1 MSDATRVDDVFRNAL
16 GGGDGDDRSV
26 TLPPAFQ
33 GLPGMAHG
41 GTVLALFD
49 AAAGDAG
56 HGHIVGHYVKRVPL
70 GAPLRLAVT
79 PATDGV
85 ACRLLD
91 ASGALLVDGRVTGW
105 NGPTPPV
112 PAERVNESGHRG
124 PSRVPRDGS
133 ERWGVWGAISGPPMM
148 SDQPLP
154 VSSTCFVCGV
164 DNGLGLRAQLRFDER
179 SVRGTW
185 HPRPAFGRSDG
196 SLAVAAVTSLLDE
209 AAFWLGALA
218 TGESGM
224 TTVLDVSLARRPAFG
239 RPLTVIGERAHVVPA
254 PDDSRYL
261 ATEVRLF
268 EGRAAAPED
277 HGNVVATGR
286 IVFVAVRGAARRLVN
301 GLLSVNAPEVIRR
314 VFPAYL
320 G

>member
-1 MSDATRVDDVFRNAL
+1 VSDATRVDDVVRDAL
-16 GGGDGDDRSV
+16 GAGDGAERSV

-49 AAAGDAG
+49 AATAHAG
-56 HGHIVGHYVKRVPL
+56 HRRIVGHYVKRVPL
-70 GAPLRLAVT
+70 GTPLRLVVT
-79 PATDGV
+79 RATEAV

-91 ASGALLVDGRVTGW
+91 ASGALLVDGRVT
-105 NGPTPPV
+105 PSTDESSV
-112 PAERVNESGHRG
+112 SPAS
-124 PSRVPRDGS
+124 DGAPAS
-133 ERWGVWGAISGPPMM
+133 PAW
-148 SDQPLP
+148 PLP

-164 DNGLGLRAQLRFDER
+164 DNALGLQARLRFNER

-185 HPRPAFGRSDG
+185 HPRPAFGRVDG

-224 TTVLDVSLARRPAFG
+224 TTVLDVSLARPPVFG
-239 RPLTVIGERAHVVPA
+239 RRLTIIGERARVVPT
-254 PDDSRYL
+254 PDDPRYL
-261 ATEVRLF
+261 ATEVRLL
-268 EGRAAAPED
+268 EGRVDAPEGAPED
-277 HGNVVATGR
+277 PGDVVATGR

-301 GLLSVNAPEVIRR
+301 GLLAINARDVIRR
-314 VFPAYL
+314 VFPAYA